1 LAFADKAATKEGRRS
16 LMDGKTGGHLDVMN
30 LAQQAFDWVVASGLR
45 ILLIVIL
52 TFVAVKV
59 VKVVIKRLMI
69 RERAEKDEEYGK
81 RARTLH
87 RIVAEIASI
96 GIIGI
101 ALIVILGELGI
112 RIGPILAA
120 AGVAGVAIGFGA
132 QNLVRDV
139 ITGFFILWD
148 DVIRVGDVVQIA
160 GKGGLV
166 EQVNLRY
173 TILRDLAGSVHY
185 IRNGEITTV
194 TNMTK
199 DFSYYVFD
207 IGVAYRENVDQV
219 IEVIKQVDADMRQD
233 PAFSAMIMAPIEV
246 LGLDQFGDSAVI
258 VKARTK
264 TKPIMQWSVGREFNK
279 RLKKAFDERDI
290 EIPFPHITFYAG
302 KDKDGNSPPVNVQIE
317 GESARSE

>member
-1 LAFADKAATKEGRRS
+1 
-16 LMDGKTGGHLDVMN
+16 MDGKGGGFFDLTN
-30 LAQQAFDWVVASGLR
+30 LLQQAFNWAVASGLR
-45 ILLIVIL
+45 ILFIAIL

-59 VKVVIKRLMI
+59 AKLIIKRLLI

-87 RIVAEIASI
+87 SIVSKITSI
-96 GIIGI
+96 CIIGL
-101 ALIVILGELGI
+101 ALMIILGEFGI

-120 AGVAGVAIGFGA
+120 AGVAGVAVGFGA
-132 QNLVRDV
+132 QNIVRDV
-139 ITGFFILWD
+139 ITGFFILMD

-166 EQVNLRY
+166 EQVNLRT
-173 TILRDLAGSVHY
+173 TILRDLNGSVHY
-185 IRNGEITTV
+185 VRNGEITTV

-219 IEVIKQVDADMRQD
+219 IEVIKQVDADMRRD
-233 PAFSAMIMAPIEV
+233 PAFSNMITEPIEV
-246 LGLDQFGDSAVI
+246 LGLDQFGDSAVVI
-258 VKARTK
+258 KARTK

-279 RLKKAFDERDI
+279 RLKKAFDEQNI
-290 EIPFPHITFYAG
+290 EIPFPHITLYLG
-302 KDKDGNSPPVNVQIE
+302 QDKDGNSPPLNVRLDPGTSTPRE
-317 GESARSE
+317 FGKNHK